1 MFYKRL
7 FQEKAMSVSDAVKNN
22 YSLLITKG
30 NDDRL
35 YFILYDS
42 KVIKKVKFTNDEF
55 DDASFDID
63 SVDKSIIAMIKI
75 EKKKG
80 IPKIAYCIVES
91 AARPN
96 TGAGVL
102 LYDIVLSFL
111 SKSSKG
117 LVPDRDS
124 VSKSAQKVW
133 KYYFNNRIDVEHIP
147 IDDVNEDTY
156 PITKDK
162 SDDGVTNQNIKDYD
176 YNKRGFL
183 NHIYKIKKPI
193 NYSKLITNND
203 DFFIKNKKKINI
215 KSIKQNLTD
224 SANNLFIKLYN

>member
-1 MFYKRL
+1 MIYKRI
-7 FQEKAMSVSDAVKNN
+7 FKEKAMSVSDAEKNN

-42 KVIKKVKFTNDEF
+42 KLIQLEDKTFN
-55 DDASFDID
+55 ID

-75 EKKKG
+75 DKKND
-80 IPKIAYCIVES
+80 IPKISYCVVES

-111 SKSSKG
+111 SKKGKG
-117 LVPDRDS
+117 LIPDRES

-133 KYYFNNRIDVEHIP
+133 KYYFDNRNDVEHIP
-147 IDDVNEDTY
+147 IDDINEDSY

-183 NHIYKIKKPI
+183 NHVYKIKKPI
-193 NYSKLITNND
+193 NYSKLESNNNN
-203 DFFIKNKKKINI
+203 FFTKHKKNINL
-215 KSIKQNLTD
+215 KSIKSNLVD
-224 SANNLFIKLYN
+224 SANSLFNKMYNFS

>member
-42 KVIKKVKFTNDEF
+42 KIIKKVKFTNYEF
-55 DDASFDID
+55 DIY

-75 EKKKG
+75 EKKNN
-80 IPKIAYCIVES
+80 IPKIAYCMVES

-111 SKSSKG
+111 SKSGKG

-133 KYYFNNRIDVEHIP
+133 KYYFDNRTDVEHIP
-147 IDDVNEDTY
+147 IDDVNEDIY

-193 NYSKLITNND
+193 NYLKLITNND

-224 SANNLFIKLYN
+224 SANNLFNKLYN

>member
-42 KVIKKVKFTNDEF
+42 KIIKFEDKTFN
-55 DDASFDID
+55 ID

-75 EKKKG
+75 QKKND
-80 IPKIAYCIVES
+80 IPKIAYCMVES

-111 SKSSKG
+111 SKSGKG

-147 IDDVNEDTY
+147 IDDVNEDIY

-193 NYSKLITNND
+193 NYLKLITNND

-224 SANNLFIKLYN
+224 SANNLFNKLYN